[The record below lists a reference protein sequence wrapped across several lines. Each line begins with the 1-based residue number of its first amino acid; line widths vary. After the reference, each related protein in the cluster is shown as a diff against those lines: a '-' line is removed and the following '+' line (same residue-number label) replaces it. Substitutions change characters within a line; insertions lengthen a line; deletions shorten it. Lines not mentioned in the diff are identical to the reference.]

1 MSKVRLNDNF
11 DLDKMCLFERI
22 TRRMVTIRIF
32 EGRFQGH
39 KGSYEARNS
48 SDFCVVIY
56 RYCNYCGI
64 QIKALDNMVYYFL
77 DYLVQ
82 LSTIYDSYIAIY
94 NRDFNQLFRLNHR
107 WFTTSFDFVITIW
120 LK

>member
-1 MSKVRLNDNF
+1 
-11 DLDKMCLFERI
+11 
-22 TRRMVTIRIF
+22 
-32 EGRFQGH
+32 
-39 KGSYEARNS
+39 
-48 SDFCVVIY
+48 
-56 RYCNYCGI
+56 
-64 QIKALDNMVYYFL
+64 MVYYFV

-94 NRDFNQLFRLNHR
+94 NRDFSQLFRLNHR